1 MINNLLNDPNY
12 TAEQKVQLMQLMTE
26 FTDLHRK
33 LEQNKANVGMLEI
46 KTTYIRALEIIAKI
60 EEVMEEELK
69 WVKKYLLFMLLM
81 EQLIIKE
88 VKNDNKSN

>member
-33 LEQNKANVGMLEI
+33 LEQNKANAGLLEI
-46 KTTYIRALEIIAKI
+46 KNTYIRALELIASI
-60 EEVMEEELK
+60 EKVMGEELT
-69 WVKKYLLFMLLM
+69 W
-81 EQLIIKE
+81 
-88 VKNDNKSN
+88 

>member
-1 MINNLLNDPNY
+1 MINDLLNDPSY

-46 KTTYIRALEIIAKI
+46 KTTYTRALEIISKI
-60 EEVMEEELK
+60 EEVMGEELT
-69 WVKKYLLFMLLM
+69 
-81 EQLIIKE
+81 
-88 VKNDNKSN
+88 

>member
-26 FTDLHRK
+26 FTDLHKK

-46 KTTYIRALEIIAKI
+46 KNTLKNWVDYLKKLLIKSYIKI
-60 EEVMEEELK
+60 MTLVA
-69 WVKKYLLFMLLM
+69 
-81 EQLIIKE
+81 Q
-88 VKNDNKSN
+88 N

>member
-1 MINNLLNDPNY
+1 MLNNLLNDPNY

-46 KTTYIRALEIIAKI
+46 KTTYIRALEIISKV
-60 EEVMEEELK
+60 EDVMGEELK
-69 WVKKYLLFMLLM
+69 
-81 EQLIIKE
+81 
-88 VKNDNKSN
+88 

>member
-26 FTDLHRK
+26 FTELHRK

-46 KTTYIRALEIIAKI
+46 KSTYTKALELIAKM
-60 EEVMEEELK
+60 EEVMGEELT
-69 WVKKYLLFMLLM
+69 
-81 EQLIIKE
+81 
-88 VKNDNKSN
+88 

>member
-33 LEQNKANVGMLEI
+33 LEQNKANVGLVEI
-46 KTTYIRALEIIAKI
+46 KNTYIGALEIIAKI
-60 EEVMEEELK
+60 EEVMGEELK
-69 WVKKYLLFMLLM
+69 
-81 EQLIIKE
+81 
-88 VKNDNKSN
+88 

>member
-26 FTDLHRK
+26 FTDLHRT

-46 KTTYIRALEIIAKI
+46 KTTYTRALELIDKM
-60 EEVMEEELK
+60 EEVMGE
-69 WVKKYLLFMLLM
+69 
-81 EQLIIKE
+81 II
-88 VKNDNKSN
+88 S

>member
-26 FTDLHRK
+26 FTDLHRQ

-46 KTTYIRALEIIAKI
+46 KNTYTRALEIIAKL
-60 EEVMEEELK
+60 EEVMGEELK
-69 WVKKYLLFMLLM
+69 WVKKYLLFTLL
-81 EQLIIKE
+81 I
-88 VKNDNKSN
+88 

>member
-46 KTTYIRALEIIAKI
+46 KTTYIKALEIIAKV
-60 EEVMEEELK
+60 EEVMGEELK
-69 WVKKYLLFMLLM
+69 
-81 EQLIIKE
+81 
-88 VKNDNKSN
+88 